1 MYGNQL
7 LDGIP
12 TIHARADSIATA
24 RNVGDG
30 AKPCP
35 LPHELGK
42 HHTTACSLAIVASA
56 LAALSACSNA
66 SSEAR
71 KRISAEY
78 DEATGQLRLLK
89 YDANGNGK
97 VDTWSYMDGPR
108 VKRIEIDSDE
118 DGKIDRWEYYDAE
131 GQTIKVGFSRKGDAK
146 PDAWAFSAPDG
157 TIAHVDVSST
167 GDEHSIDR
175 REFYTAGQLAR
186 VEEDTNAD
194 GRVNV
199 WEAYEGGTL
208 KTTMFDEDGDGRAD
222 RRLNYRAGV
231 LVLIESV
238 PDAAGGF
245 TKRVVVK

>member
-1 MYGNQL
+1 MRPL
-7 LDGIP
+7 LV
-12 TIHARADSIATA
+12 TW
-24 RNVGDG
+24 
-30 AKPCP
+30 
-35 LPHELGK
+35 
-42 HHTTACSLAIVASA
+42 
-56 LAALSACSNA
+56 LAALCA
-66 SSEAR
+66 
-71 KRISAEY
+71 
-78 DEATGQLRLLK
+78 ATGCSRKPPDPAASTTRPTYDKTTGKLAQLT
-89 YDANGNGK
+89 YDRNKNG
-97 VDTWSYMDGPR
+97 VIDTWTDMDGARPLR
-108 VKRIEIDSDE
+108 SRIDTDE
-118 DGKIDRWEYYDAE
+118 DGRIDRWEYYDAE
-131 GQTIKVGFSRKGDAK
+131 GQTIKVGFSRKGDAR

-167 GDEHSIDR
+167 GDEHAIDR
-175 REFYTAGQLAR
+175 REFYTAGQLSR

>member
-56 LAALSACSNA
+56 LAAVSACSNA

-118 DGKIDRWEYYDAE
+118 DGKIDRWEYYDADRQLE
-131 GQTIKVGFSRKGDAK
+131 KVGFSRARDGKE
-146 PDAWAFSAPDG
+146 DAWSFIGPDG
-157 TIAHVDVSST
+157 SIVRIEVSTRRDGKVNRTEHYQNGLLTTAEEDSD
-167 GDEHSIDR
+167 GDGAIDKWENYDGERLAWVAFDTVHRGTPDR
-175 REFYTAGQLAR
+175 RLIYSAAGAAQMEFDA
-186 VEEDTNAD
+186 
-194 GRVNV
+194 
-199 WEAYEGGTL
+199 
-208 KTTMFDEDGDGRAD
+208 DGDGRFV
-222 RRLNYRAGV
+222 AGV
-231 LVLIESV
+231 
-238 PDAAGGF
+238 
-245 TKRVVVK
+245 VKQ